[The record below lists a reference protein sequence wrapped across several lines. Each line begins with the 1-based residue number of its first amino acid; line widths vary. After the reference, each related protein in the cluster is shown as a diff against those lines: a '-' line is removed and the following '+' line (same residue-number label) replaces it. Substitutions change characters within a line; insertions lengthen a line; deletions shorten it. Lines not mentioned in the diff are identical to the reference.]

1 MIDNA
6 TLKKIIEEGDPV
18 ITDGEAKKLADSLRA
33 DVTTKTQVRRL
44 FGRMRQIEMNWP
56 RPPFDPP
63 DQQTEQERLKY
74 QQALDDAYRELV
86 LFRPYLAYQTER
98 HKSIKLLT
106 ETIQNAIPLVKKDR
120 EKMKYLA
127 RFFEAIVAYH
137 YAQSD
142 EYQPGRPGGRPSG
155 GQHH

>member
-1 MIDNA
+1 MIDDA

-18 ITDGEAKKLADSLRA
+18 ATDREARNLADSLRA

-56 RPPFDPP
+56 RLPFEPLE
-63 DQQTEQERLKY
+63 QQSEQDRLKY
-74 QQALDDAYRELV
+74 QQTLEDAYRELV

-98 HKSIKLLT
+98 HKSIKALA
-106 ETIQNAIPLVKKDR
+106 ETIQRAIPLVKKDR

-137 YAQSD
+137 YAQSED
-142 EYQPGRPGGRPSG
+142 YQSSRSGGRQSG
-155 GQHH
+155 GRSH